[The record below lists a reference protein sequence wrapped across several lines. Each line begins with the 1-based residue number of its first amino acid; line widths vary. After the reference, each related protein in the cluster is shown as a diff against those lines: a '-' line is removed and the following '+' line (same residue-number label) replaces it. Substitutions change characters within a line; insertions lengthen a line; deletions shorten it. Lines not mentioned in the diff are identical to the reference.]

1 MSKKSPTDIIKEQ
14 ISFIEAR
21 ITRYEELRDGSM
33 LRRILFGGGRQ
44 SKLGFLGL
52 VIGLGMLFYAMFHY
66 TAGAEILLVAVLSIL
81 LLGYCLLQLNLIR
94 KKNNPEKFD
103 RMVYSLTQEKASM
116 EKELQ
121 RLLAANCNI
130 KKP

>member
-21 ITRYEELRDGSM
+21 ITRYEELRDGSVF
-33 LRRILFGGGRQ
+33 RRILFGGGRQ

-52 VIGLGMLFYAMFHY
+52 IVGLGLLFYAILHY
-66 TAGAEILLVAVLSIL
+66 SAGVEILIVGVLSLL

-94 KKNNPEKFD
+94 KRNDPEKFD
-103 RMVYSLTQEKASM
+103 RMVYSLSQEKASM

-121 RLLAANCNI
+121 RLLVTDDKI
-130 KKP
+130 RKQ